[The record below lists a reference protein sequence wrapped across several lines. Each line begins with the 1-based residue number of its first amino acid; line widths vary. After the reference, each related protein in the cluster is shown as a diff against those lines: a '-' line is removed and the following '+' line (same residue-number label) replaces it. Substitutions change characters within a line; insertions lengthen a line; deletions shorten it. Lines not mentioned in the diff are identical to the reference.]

1 MTITVGSNPGNI
13 NRNISS
19 YDKSLTKSPFQLGS
33 SALNPYRMAL
43 SGLILGKVLFIIVG
57 AFQHC
62 TKWGECSGLAPGE
75 PLVGLTLPTPRA
87 DSVEFGKSG
96 ALESTSWGEF
106 CPPAGRFAN
115 IGASR

>member
-19 YDKSLTKSPFQLGS
+19 YDESLTKSPFRLGS
-33 SALNPYRMAL
+33 SALNPCSMAL
-43 SGLILGKVLFIIVG
+43 SGLILREMLFIIVG
-57 AFQHC
+57 TFQHC
-62 TKWGECSGLAPGE
+62 TKWGECSGMAPGE

-96 ALESTSWGEF
+96 ALESTSWGES

>member
-1 MTITVGSNPGNI
+1 
-13 NRNISS
+13 R
-19 YDKSLTKSPFQLGS
+19 LGS
-33 SALNPYRMAL
+33 SALNPCSMAL
-43 SGLILGKVLFIIVG
+43 SGLILREMLFIIVG
-57 AFQHC
+57 TFQHC
-62 TKWGECSGLAPGE
+62 TKWGECSGMAPGE

-96 ALESTSWGEF
+96 ALESTSWGES